1 MRPYDHLQHEIQNTL
16 EKIANVNASI
26 ARHEAQDNPDLLA
39 IEQFVDFK
47 SQLTEQLV
55 SLLAE
60 MDIRLKVAA

>member
-1 MRPYDHLQHEIQNTL
+1 MKPYDHLQNEIQNTL
-16 EKIANVNASI
+16 EKIARVNASI
-26 ARHEAQDNPDLLA
+26 ARHEAQEKPDALA
-39 IEQFVDFK
+39 IEQFTDFK